1 MKEGE
6 KKTQAR
12 MPCPLMFLSPIELC
26 AKEKR
31 HGEPKNVEALLSK
44 PGLNSTQRLAS
55 LHSIIDLTAVA
66 ETNNSR

>member
-6 KKTQAR
+6 KNTSQNA
-12 MPCPLMFLSPIELC
+12 LSTHVLSPIELC
-26 AKEKR
+26 TKEKR
-31 HGEPKNVEALLSK
+31 HGEPKNVEVLLSK